1 MAFGWT
7 MVPKVYSAILLVTLI
22 IFLFGSASNP
32 KHLVPSNV
40 KFTDRLK
47 RLMDPKVLR

>member
-1 MAFGWT
+1 
-7 MVPKVYSAILLVTLI
+7 MVPMVYAAILLVTLI
-22 IFLFGSASNP
+22 IFWFGSASNP
-32 KHLVPSNV
+32 RHLAPSNV